1 MQGAREGLLRNAK
14 WYCTQAAT
22 ASKSLVE
29 FNIPISWLSC
39 LMTVCMRSN
48 RGAEGQRC
56 MDAKMAT
63 HGAAHGWCY
72 NSPAVTAARKSVL
85 HSLPSRPSYPHLPG
99 CQQLGESAAGGIAI
113 RV

>member
-85 HSLPSRPSYPHLPG
+85 HSLSTCQATLTCPVASSLVNRPLV
-99 CQQLGESAAGGIAI
+99 A
-113 RV
+113 